1 MSEIRKHY
9 FLSDYCIIAEDRAKR
24 PFEFV
29 SEPQETDTRTSSPG
43 PESKLNSDSGLDSD
57 LEASSLLSSSCV
69 FCAGNEGRTPP
80 ASAIYKNGALFEKGA
95 ERVQGWDIRCFP
107 NLFPALSPSPTLS
120 SSPSFSPSLSQG
132 PAFSGLPG
140 FGCEAV
146 PGFGFHEVIVES
158 PVHGRN
164 LEDFSD
170 EELRLLMQVYRDRVA
185 HYRRHDK
192 IRYVSLFKN
201 FGKAAGASLDH
212 SHSQLLALPLL
223 PPLFEK
229 ELRAIRELDSC
240 PYCAILEK
248 EIRSERL
255 ILENRDCIAF
265 APYCS
270 RVPFEVWVLP
280 KKHVCGLEAC
290 SEDLL
295 FSLGDML
302 RAVVSKYRE
311 KLGGPAYNCMFHIS
325 EAQEYHLSLRLVPR
339 LSLPAGFELNT
350 EIYINT
356 VSPEKA
362 ASFLRVK

>member
-9 FLSDYCIIAEDRAKR
+9 FLADYCIIAEGRAKR
-24 PFEFV
+24 PSDFVFEQP
-29 SEPQETDTRTSSPG
+29 EMGPRASSPG
-43 PESKLNSDSGLDSD
+43 SESKLTS
-57 LEASSLLSSSCV
+57 EPVASSPLSLSCV

-80 ASAIYKNGALFEKGA
+80 ASVVYKDGTLFEEGA
-95 ERVQGWDIRCFP
+95 ERVQDWDVRCFP
-107 NLFPALSPSPTLS
+107 NIYPALSPAPPPTHSPAF
-120 SSPSFSPSLSQG
+120 PPI
-132 PAFSGLPG
+132 PAFSGLQG
-140 FGCEAV
+140 FRCEAV

-164 LEDFSD
+164 LEVFSD
-170 EELRLLMQVYRDRVA
+170 GELRLLMRVYRDRVA
-185 HYRRHDK
+185 HYRQHEK

-201 FGKAAGASLDH
+201 FGKAAGASLEH

-229 ELRAIRELDSC
+229 ELQAIRALDRC
-240 PYCAILEK
+240 PYCAVLET
-248 EIRSERL
+248 EIRAERL

-270 RVPFEVWVLP
+270 KVPFEVWILP
-280 KKHVCGLEAC
+280 KKHVCSLETC

-302 RAVVSKYRE
+302 RAIVSKYRE
-311 KLGGPAYNCMFHIS
+311 KLMGPAYNCMFHLS
-325 EAQEYHLSLRLVPR
+325 ESPEYHLSLRLIPR

-350 EIYINT
+350 GIYINT
-356 VSPEKA
+356 VSPERA
-362 ASFLRVK
+362 ASCLREI